1 MFSFLSRNKA
11 TKMSLYKYS
20 EATQIGI
27 TAAFCILV
35 IADLIGNTLVCL
47 VVYRNRIMRTPMN
60 YLLVNLVTSDITAA
74 IFIGAR
80 YIFPLLFEHPKG
92 RAGDVVCQLFTGEA
106 FVWVGALTSAF
117 SLICIALERYLAI
130 KFPYD
135 ERKRLTTAKLKC
147 VIVFSWVLATS
158 WNSPLF
164 LYARYDPVS
173 EFCLFQWPTTSFV
186 QVHSPL
192 CALFYG
198 VLPISI
204 MSYLYSKLVYKLWFR
219 PLVTSTM
226 VQQSKLRYT
235 RKSARLVVTVSVVYS
250 ICWIPVLVV
259 YVFSSFSA
267 QQLYSA
273 VHTTSIVLV
282 TLNSAIN
289 PVLYSWQSNRFRR
302 HMPALLP
309 FGCSTRQCRVSPA
322 VMSKGNATGK
332 ASRPTQITPLV
343 SRGPLSNITTHEDC
357 THIKRL
363 PLFLNLSK

>member
-20 EATQIGI
+20 EAAQIGI
-27 TAAFCILV
+27 TAAFCFLV

-60 YLLVNLVTSDITAA
+60 YLLVHLAASDITVA
-74 IFIGAR
+74 IFIAAR
-80 YIFPLLFEHPKG
+80 FIFPLLFEHPKG
-92 RAGDVVCQLFTGEA
+92 RAGDVVCQLFTGGA
-106 FVWVGALTSAF
+106 FIWVGALVSAF
-117 SLICIALERYLAI
+117 SLVFIALERYLAI

-135 ERKRLTTAKLKC
+135 ERKRVTTAKLKC
-147 VIVFSWVLATS
+147 VVVFSWVFAAS
-158 WNSPLF
+158 WNLPLF

-173 EFCLFQWPTTSFV
+173 EFCLFQWPTASFP

-192 CALFYG
+192 CALLYG

-289 PVLYSWQSNRFRR
+289 PVLYSWQSDRFRR
-302 HMPALLP
+302 HMLALLP

-322 VMSKGNATGK
+322 VMSKGNATSK

-343 SRGPLSNITTHEDC
+343 SRGPLSNI
-357 THIKRL
+357 
-363 PLFLNLSK
+363 